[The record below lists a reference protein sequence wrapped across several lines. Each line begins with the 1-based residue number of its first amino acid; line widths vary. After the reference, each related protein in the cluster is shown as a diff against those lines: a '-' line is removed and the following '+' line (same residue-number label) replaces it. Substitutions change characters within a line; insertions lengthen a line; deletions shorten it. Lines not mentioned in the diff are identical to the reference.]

1 VRSSAGGIGVQEEE
15 IAGLVEDFLTFVH
28 IKNPILHPDTLRSY
42 ARKVAENGPQWDSKS
57 CLVYLTC
64 ALGCLAQA
72 FELKGFSP
80 PDPST
85 TQKRNSASHDNH
97 KLRRAAAY
105 YNIARKRI
113 GLLVPSLITAHCVF
127 FSGVYL
133 MYNMQ
138 PLQGWY
144 NFYQA
149 ATLTH
154 MCLKSSTSTDE
165 KTIRLEQC
173 LYWSC
178 FKSECEMG
186 GELSFAV
193 SALGT
198 LEYPHLFPT
207 PPSVPRLS
215 TDRTSP
221 HADTV
226 SDSYSPAVSTPYSRR
241 ADSLITYDEDQSW
254 YYYLTEI
261 ALRRIGNRVLN
272 TFYKDGFMSWLN
284 LSPQAISGMINT
296 AKQFD
301 DEILQ
306 RIDGLPDSLRSD
318 HADMSAS
325 PPGELAHVVRARV
338 IEIQNWLCR
347 PFLFYAIHNP
357 AHDILQEAIRPFVDR
372 ALQYAVRVVG
382 SVAHRHRHHGTC
394 LGTTACFLI
403 IAAVRCGHITPPIEW
418 EDLICRHISTLKYW
432 ESEAPDLAS
441 ARLILER
448 LLNKLRTDLM
458 GAGPKFQRGIPE
470 NVIMA
475 SINVED
481 VLSKLTTREKV
492 ELLSGTD
499 FWHTKAFPQYGVPSL
514 RLSDG
519 PNGVRGQRNFCG
531 TPGAVLPC
539 GTALGATWD
548 QDLLFRAGK
557 LMSDEGKAKG
567 AHVILGPCI
576 NMQRGPLGGRGFESI
591 SEDPVLSGLS
601 AAALTAGIQSEGL
614 VACIKH
620 FVCNDQEHQR
630 NTYDA
635 LITERALREIYLR
648 PFQLVSRDS
657 KPGCYMTSYNKVNGV
672 HASENK
678 KLLQTTLRDEW
689 GFDGVVLSDWFGTY
703 STSAAVKAGMD
714 LEMPGPTRFRG
725 NALGHAIS
733 CGKVSLEVLDDRARA
748 MLKLVNR
755 CAASGVKERA
765 EEIEINTPETSSLL
779 RKLATDSTVLLKND
793 NNVLPLSKS
802 KTIVVIGPNA
812 KVSTFCGGG
821 SSALAPYYA
830 ITPYDGIVSKT
841 SCKEVPFTVGAYSHK
856 ELPLLGPSLRTA
868 DRQIGVSFSA
878 YLEPPTVSNSRERVD
893 YKIVK
898 KTDMFMFDYV
908 CPKDT
913 KGIWYATIEGYLTP
927 DMDGEFELGL
937 CVYGTAVLFVDGT
950 LIIDNKSRQRQG
962 TVFFGNGTLE
972 EIGVISV
979 KKGQTYYLKVE
990 YASAATNKLGG
1001 GGVVRFGGGGVRI
1014 GGAYKIDPME
1024 EINRAVELAKN
1035 ADQVVVCA
1043 GLNADWEGEG
1053 NDRQD
1058 MLLPGYLDLLISRV
1072 AKSNPNTAVVLQAGS
1087 PVEMSWI
1094 DDVSSVVQAWY
1105 GGNECGNAIADVLFG
1120 DVNPSGKLSLSFP
1133 RRVKDN
1139 PTYLNYRSERGRTLY
1154 GEDIYVGYR
1163 YYEAVDQKVLFPF
1176 GHGLSYTTF
1185 SFSDLHITNDPATG
1199 VLQVS
1204 CSIKNTGSVPG
1215 AEVAQVYIT
1224 QRNPSIRRPIK
1235 ELVGFN
1241 KVFLQPGEERV
1252 VTIKMET
1259 KYAAS
1264 FWDEGRNKWIVEKD
1278 KYDLLVGN
1286 SSALAVDSGDGTVL
1300 KGDFEVNE
1308 TWWWKG
1314 L

>member
-1 VRSSAGGIGVQEEE
+1 
-15 IAGLVEDFLTFVH
+15 
-28 IKNPILHPDTLRSY
+28 
-42 ARKVAENGPQWDSKS
+42 
-57 CLVYLTC
+57 
-64 ALGCLAQA
+64 
-72 FELKGFSP
+72 
-80 PDPST
+80 
-85 TQKRNSASHDNH
+85 
-97 KLRRAAAY
+97 
-105 YNIARKRI
+105 
-113 GLLVPSLITAHCVF
+113 
-127 FSGVYL
+127 
-133 MYNMQ
+133 
-138 PLQGWY
+138 
-144 NFYQA
+144 
-149 ATLTH
+149 
-154 MCLKSSTSTDE
+154 
-165 KTIRLEQC
+165 
-173 LYWSC
+173 
-178 FKSECEMG
+178 
-186 GELSFAV
+186 
-193 SALGT
+193 
-198 LEYPHLFPT
+198 
-207 PPSVPRLS
+207 
-215 TDRTSP
+215 
-221 HADTV
+221 
-226 SDSYSPAVSTPYSRR
+226 
-241 ADSLITYDEDQSW
+241 
-254 YYYLTEI
+254 
-261 ALRRIGNRVLN
+261 
-272 TFYKDGFMSWLN
+272 
-284 LSPQAISGMINT
+284 
-296 AKQFD
+296 
-301 DEILQ
+301 
-306 RIDGLPDSLRSD
+306 
-318 HADMSAS
+318 
-325 PPGELAHVVRARV
+325 
-338 IEIQNWLCR
+338 
-347 PFLFYAIHNP
+347 
-357 AHDILQEAIRPFVDR
+357 
-372 ALQYAVRVVG
+372 
-382 SVAHRHRHHGTC
+382 
-394 LGTTACFLI
+394 
-403 IAAVRCGHITPPIEW
+403 
-418 EDLICRHISTLKYW
+418 
-432 ESEAPDLAS
+432 
-441 ARLILER
+441 
-448 LLNKLRTDLM
+448 
-458 GAGPKFQRGIPE
+458 
-470 NVIMA
+470 MA

-481 VLSKLTTREKV
+481 ILSKLTTREKV

-499 FWHTKAFPQYGVPSL
+499 FWHTKAFPKYGVPSL

-635 LITERALREIYLR
+635 MITQRALREIYLR
-648 PFQLVSRDS
+648 PFQLVTRDS
-657 KPGCYMTSYNKVNGV
+657 KPGCFMTSYNKVNGV

-689 GFDGVVLSDWFGTY
+689 GFDGVVMSDWFGTY

-733 CGKVSLEVLDDRARA
+733 CSKVSLEVLDDRARA
-748 MLKLVNR
+748 MLNLVNR

-765 EEIEINTPETSSLL
+765 EEIELNTPETSSLL

-830 ITPYDGIVSKT
+830 VTPYDGIVSKT
-841 SCKEVPFTVGAYSHK
+841 CCKEVPFTVGAYSHK

-868 DRQIGVSFSA
+868 DGQIGVSFSA
-878 YLEPPTVSNSRERVD
+878 YLEPPTVGNSRERVD

-913 KGIWYATIEGYLTP
+913 KGIWYADIEGFLTP
-927 DMDGEFELGL
+927 DMDGDFELGL
-937 CVYGTAVLFVDGT
+937 CVYGTAKLYVDGN
-950 LIIDNKSRQRQG
+950 LIIDNESKQRQG

-972 EIGVISV
+972 EIGLISV
-979 KKGQTYYLKVE
+979 KKGQTYHLKVE

-1001 GGVVRFGGGGVRI
+1001 GGVIRFGGGGVRI
-1014 GGAYKIDPME
+1014 GGAYKIDPVE
-1024 EINRAVELAKN
+1024 EIGRAVELAKK

-1058 MLLPGYLDLLISRV
+1058 MLLPGHLNMLISRV

-1087 PVEMSWI
+1087 PVEMPWI
-1094 DDVSSVVQAWY
+1094 DDVASVIQAWY

-1163 YYEAVDQKVLFPF
+1163 YYEAVDQGVLFPF

-1185 SFSDLHITNDPATG
+1185 SFSDLHVTNDAATG
-1199 VLQVS
+1199 VLRVS

-1241 KVFLQPGEERV
+1241 KVFLQPGEEKIV
-1252 VTIKMET
+1252 AIET
-1259 KYAAS
+1259 QIKYAAS

-1278 KYDLLVGN
+1278 KYNLLVGS
-1286 SSALAVDSGDGTVL
+1286 SSALAVDSEDGTVL
-1300 KGDFEVNE
+1300 KGDFEVDK
-1308 TWWWKG
+1308 TSWWKG